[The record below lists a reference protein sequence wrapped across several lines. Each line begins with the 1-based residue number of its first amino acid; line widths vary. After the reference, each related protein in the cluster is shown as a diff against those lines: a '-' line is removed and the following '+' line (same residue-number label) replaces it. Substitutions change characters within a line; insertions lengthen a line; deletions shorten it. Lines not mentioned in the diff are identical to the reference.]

1 MRTTFE
7 KYEDDWY
14 KDVDQLYHNGAYV
27 WDRKDDPHPT
37 IIRNQTYVDVQKELR
52 KIVDESMR
60 IELETLKKALIEDQK
75 SRNVQ
80 SLGKSIGII
89 PKVKKEKEKKK
100 KPEVVADLGDRSL
113 KEYFEE
119 LKAMNVSVI

>member
-1 MRTTFE
+1 MRTTFR
-7 KYEDDWY
+7 KYENDWY
-14 KDVDQLYHNGAYV
+14 KDVDQLYQNGTL
-27 WDRKDDPHPT
+27 RRNDDPHPT

-89 PKVKKEKEKKK
+89 PKVKKVKEKKQK
-100 KPEVVADLGDRSL
+100 KPEVVVDLGDRSL
-113 KEYFEE
+113 KECFEE
-119 LKAMNVSVI
+119 LEAMNVSV